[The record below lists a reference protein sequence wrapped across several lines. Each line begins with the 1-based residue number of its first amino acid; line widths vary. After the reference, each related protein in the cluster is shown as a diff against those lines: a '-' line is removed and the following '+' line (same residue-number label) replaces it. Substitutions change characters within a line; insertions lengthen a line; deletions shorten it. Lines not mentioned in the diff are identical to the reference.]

1 MSGSSRNPARDAF
14 TVGWALKT
22 GAATLTPDDDLESAR
37 GAFITAMRAN
47 DQEWSPRASYVLSEM
62 MLQHGDADSAERY
75 LHVALR
81 SSHPDWKPAADV
93 LEGLIRASRGDVAG
107 AAGAYERA
115 IATRHTTH
123 CPNARFNLGALH
135 QQHGEAAAAVE
146 AFRQAMASRH
156 REYAPRAAVNLG
168 FVLFNQVRDI
178 EGARKAF
185 HEAIATGHPEQS
197 LLAEKNLEALDA
209 FVENPG
215 SWAAVNDTVDV
226 SKLESPPH
234 KARFLVKPGADK
246 DSSRSFWGKFLGPVS
261 KVWPD
266 RSGGG

>member
-107 AAGAYERA
+107 AAGAHGRA
-115 IATRHTTH
+115 IRPPQTAPRPEPRGH
-123 CPNARFNLGALH
+123 LGALH
-135 QQHGEAAAAVE
+135 QQHCE
-146 AFRQAMASRH
+146 
-156 REYAPRAAVNLG
+156 
-168 FVLFNQVRDI
+168 
-178 EGARKAF
+178 
-185 HEAIATGHPEQS
+185 
-197 LLAEKNLEALDA
+197 
-209 FVENPG
+209 
-215 SWAAVNDTVDV
+215 
-226 SKLESPPH
+226 
-234 KARFLVKPGADK
+234 
-246 DSSRSFWGKFLGPVS
+246 
-261 KVWPD
+261 
-266 RSGGG
+266 